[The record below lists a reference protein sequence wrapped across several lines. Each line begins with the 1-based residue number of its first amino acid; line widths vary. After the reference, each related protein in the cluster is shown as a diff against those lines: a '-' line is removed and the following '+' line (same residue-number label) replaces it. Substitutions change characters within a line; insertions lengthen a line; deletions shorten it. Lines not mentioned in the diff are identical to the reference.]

1 MANKS
6 REQLIRTEHNSRTI
20 ADADGLVL
28 GQVDEHRNITIS
40 RQTSEDDFIK
50 IYYDTYLATM
60 GRNASKYSPIL
71 VAIGKRMSYST
82 EGQEIV
88 LIKHTKEDIAKE
100 LHLSV
105 TRIEHMLKDLVE
117 MKILYRKGRG
127 VYQVSPFVMSKGEW
141 SDVQE
146 LQFAYHHDTQQLD
159 VSAQGRQQLVGGHT
173 DDDPRG

>member
-1 MANKS
+1 MAKS

-28 GQVDEHRNITIS
+28 GQIDEHRNVTIS

-60 GRNASKYSPIL
+60 GLNASKYSPIL
-71 VAIGKRMSYST
+71 IAIGKRMSYST
-82 EGQEIV
+82 EGQEVV

-100 LHLSV
+100 LHISV
-105 TRIEHMLKDLVE
+105 TRIEHMLKNLVD
-117 MKILYRKGRG
+117 MKVLYRKGRG
-127 VYQVSPFVMSKGEW
+127 VYQVSPFIMSKGEW
-141 SDVQE
+141 SNVQE

-159 VSAQGRQQLVGGHT
+159 VSAPCRPQLTRTG
-173 DDDPRG
+173 DNNDY